1 MLTIIYVF
9 AHFQVDTSDLASK
22 PALIASML
30 DPRHKHLSFLTPAGR
45 LAAKVKLHELVSELD
60 MLSQVMCPKEEEQEM
75 LITPAKRKVAKPS
88 KAKSDIKDTMVL
100 LLGDN
105 YSSSY
110 ATDAE
115 AQVDYY
121 LRDTATSLD
130 INPLD
135 WWKLNGPRFPK
146 LATLAR
152 HYLCIPGVSL
162 PSLLSETGQTFAEHR
177 VRLRPE
183 DVDMMIFVNRNMMC
197 MS

>member
-1 MLTIIYVF
+1 
-9 AHFQVDTSDLASK
+9 
-22 PALIASML
+22 ML
-30 DPRHKHLSFLTPAGR
+30 DPRHKHLSFLTPAGK

-60 MLSQVMCPKEEEQEM
+60 ALNKTACPKEEEQEM
-75 LITPAKRKVAKPS
+75 LITPMRRKVVKPLKS
-88 KAKSDIKDTMVL
+88 KSDIKNTMAL
-100 LLGDN
+100 LLGEN

-110 ATDAE
+110 TTDAE

-152 HYLCIPGVSL
+152 HYLCVPGVSL
-162 PSLLSETGQTFAEHR
+162 PSLLSEAGQKFAEHR
-177 VRLRPE
+177 MRLRPE
-183 DVDMMIFVNRNMMC
+183 DVDMMIFVNGNMMC

>member
-1 MLTIIYVF
+1 
-9 AHFQVDTSDLASK
+9 
-22 PALIASML
+22 ML

-45 LAAKVKLHELVSELD
+45 LAAKVKLHELVSQMD
-60 MLSQVMCPKEEEQEM
+60 MLSQAALPKDEEQEL
-75 LITPAKRKVAKPS
+75 LISPTKRRVPKPA
-88 KAKSDIKDTMVL
+88 KAKSDIRNTMVL

-110 ATDAE
+110 ASDAE
-115 AQVDYY
+115 AQVDHY
-121 LRDTATSLD
+121 LRDTSTSLD

-152 HYLCIPGVSL
+152 HYLCIPSVSL
-162 PSLLSETGQTFAEHR
+162 PSLLSEAGQAFAEHR

-183 DVDMMIFVNRNMMC
+183 EVDTMIFINRNMMC
-197 MS
+197 MT

>member
-1 MLTIIYVF
+1 
-9 AHFQVDTSDLASK
+9 
-22 PALIASML
+22 ML

-45 LAAKVKLHELVSELD
+45 LAAKVKLHELVSELET
-60 MLSQVMCPKEEEQEM
+60 LSQTVCPKEEEKEI
-75 LITPAKRKVAKPS
+75 LITSVTSQVAMPS
-88 KAKSDIKDTMVL
+88 QAQSDIKNTMVL

-121 LRDTATSLD
+121 LRDIATSLD

-135 WWKLNGPRFPK
+135 WWKLNSPRFPK

-152 HYLCIPGVSL
+152 HYLCIPGVTL
-162 PSLLSETGQTFAEHR
+162 PSLLSEAGQTFAQR
-177 VRLRPE
+177 RIRLSPE
-183 DVDMMIFVNRNMMC
+183 DVDMMIFVNRNT
-197 MS
+197 